1 MTDQLSLYN
10 GALRLCKE
18 RRLASLTENRH
29 PRRLL
34 DDAWGDGA
42 RTGSVARCLEAGQ
55 WTFATRTGRIDAT
68 PDIAPDFGYRHAFTQ
83 PEDMVRPVAI
93 CQDEFFKDPLLDY
106 SDERQIWYAPIS
118 TIYVKWVSNG
128 DTYGA
133 DLSLWPQSFVD
144 LVEADLAMEIV
155 YTLTESADARAAV
168 EKAYERQKVKAASMT
183 AMNKPTSYP
192 PEGGWNRA
200 RRGWGSNR
208 QSGWNGHSL

>member
-1 MTDQLSLYN
+1 MTDRLSLYN

-42 RTGSVARCLEAGQ
+42 TSGSVARCLEAGQ
-55 WTFATRTGRIDAT
+55 WTFATRTGQIEAT
-68 PDIAPDFGYRHAFTQ
+68 PDIAPDFGYRNAFTQ
-83 PEDMVRPVAI
+83 PEDMVRPVAV
-93 CQDEFFKDPLLDY
+93 CQDEFFKDPLLEY
-106 SDERQIWYAPIS
+106 SDERGIWYATVS
-118 TIYVKWVSNG
+118 TIYVKWVSNHA
-128 DTYGA
+128 TYGA

-155 YTLTESADARAAV
+155 YALTESADTRASV
-168 EKAYERQKVKAASMT
+168 ERAHGKALKKAASIT
-183 AMNKPTSYP
+183 AMNKPTAYP

-200 RRGWGSNR
+200 RRGYASTR